1 MAQHK
6 PGSLKQTNKKHKG
19 KDGKRAQNKTM
30 GAGKV
35 NSTASGPRKSAKSN
49 ALKEV

>member
-6 PGSLKQTNKKHKG
+6 PGSLKQKNKKHKG
-19 KDGKRAQNKTM
+19 KDGKRAQNKVM

-35 NSTASGPRKSAKSN
+35 NATVRKSAKSN
-49 ALKEV
+49 AQKDL

>member
-1 MAQHK
+1 MSQHK
-6 PGSLKQTNKKHKG
+6 PGSLKQKNKKHKG

-35 NSTASGPRKSAKSN
+35 NGTVRKSAKSN
-49 ALKEV
+49 AMRDV